1 MRLCAQLDDMR
12 RRGLAPTWGHWTAL
26 VRAHC
31 RADDLEN
38 ALRVVDAMTAAG
50 VQPQP
55 RTWAV
60 IRHKAAFLGR
70 PDIVALVRPVACY

>member
-1 MRLCAQLDDMR
+1 MR

-31 RADDLEN
+31 RADDLES
-38 ALRVVDAMTAAG
+38 ALRIVDAMTAAG

-70 PDIVALVRPVACY
+70 PDIVALVRRDTGF